1 MKNLINFFFSFE
13 KLFKEKLIVPFFWLA
28 IIYYGLKYLTQAVD
42 GVHLDPLNFIL
53 DPLEWAVKILF
64 TLVSIRIIAELAV
77 AVFRINNNL
86 SPDKGKSETANID
99 PIEEARKAAEAA
111 AARAKEVTKTASEKA
126 SAATKSAVDKTKTAA
141 SSAKENA
148 EQAVSSAK
156 TKKAE
161 AAKPAQ
167 AEAPKAAA
175 KKSSA
180 AKTTASAKKAPAK
193 TKSKSTAKSTAK
205 AAPKKRGPKPGTKA
219 KRDAQGRLLKKDGT
233 PRAKPGPKKSS

>member
-28 IIYYGLKYLTQAVD
+28 IIYFGLKYLSEAVD
-42 GVHLDPLNFIL
+42 SVHLDPLNFIL
-53 DPLEWAVKILF
+53 DPLEWAVEILF
-64 TLVSIRIIAELAV
+64 ALVTIRIVAELAV

-86 SPDKGKSETANID
+86 SPDKGKSETANIN

-156 TKKAE
+156 
-161 AAKPAQ
+161 AKT

-175 KKSSA
+175 KKSP
-180 AKTTASAKKAPAK
+180 AKKAAK
-193 TKSKSTAKSTAK
+193 TKSKTTAKT
-205 AAPKKRGPKPGTKA
+205 APKKRGPKPGTKA

-233 PRAKPGPKKSS
+233 PRKKPGPKKSS